1 MLCFE
6 GKGHTQSVIMELA
19 DTEDDEVLDK
29 EIAEQMEKQFK
40 KLSLKK
46 CEDRN

>member
-1 MLCFE
+1 M
-6 GKGHTQSVIMELA
+6 QRIRRASVIMELE
-19 DTEDDEVLDK
+19 DTDDDSVLDK

-46 CEDRN
+46 AKDKN